1 MNQLDL
7 VIQLCRMMSAS
18 KVEDAVLS
26 GEIPLLQQ
34 ENLAVLNALEDKG
47 NYMFNADFDAQS
59 ALGKSYQ
66 VRNVAVPRLS
76 TEFFATT
83 WEDLLSHHNFRYA
96 KPAHF
101 FVMDG
106 DYSSLETPSN
116 QSAQRYTE
124 IIELIA
130 FLEKIAD
137 VAQRH
142 ASALNFVF
150 LNKEKLEVQVTYKA
164 EDLRNLPSLEML
176 SKEFLAEDPH
186 EEQRK
191 SLFKAVLFELLKNV
205 PVDQRFR
212 HLLKVFNELTKRA
225 RENYQLYVAG
235 FSFEKVK
242 AEVESNRME
251 YTLKLNKVFSEIQ
264 NQLLA
269 IPAALLLISSQLEN
283 LSKFTLKNLSVLIG
297 VVVFSFF
304 MNMLLKNQRHS
315 LDAIRMEI
323 EELKHKL
330 EFEHAALSEKLMP
343 AYIELDRRY
352 HHQKRSLR
360 IVDGSIASV
369 ALFSFWLFGRYSSL
383 W

>member
-1 MNQLDL
+1 
-7 VIQLCRMMSAS
+7 MMSAS

-26 GEIPLLQQ
+26 GEIKLVQQ
-34 ENLAVLNALEDKG
+34 ENVDVLKALEDQG
-47 NYMFNADFDAQS
+47 HYMFDGDFNTRS
-59 ALGKSYQ
+59 ALGNSFH
-66 VRNVAVPRLS
+66 VRNVAVPRLK
-76 TEFFATT
+76 TVFFANT
-83 WEDLLSHHNFRYA
+83 WEDLLSHHDFRFA
-96 KPAHF
+96 KPAQF
-101 FVMDG
+101 FVLDG
-106 DYSSLETPSN
+106 NYSSLETTSN
-116 QSAQRYTE
+116 QSAQRYAE

-130 FLEKIAD
+130 FLERIAD

-150 LNKEKLEVQVTYKA
+150 LNKEKLEIQVTYKE
-164 EDLRNLPSLEML
+164 EDLRNLPSLETL
-176 SKEFLAEDPH
+176 SKDFLAVDPH

-191 SLFKAVLFELLKNV
+191 SLFKAVLFDLLKNV
-205 PVDQRFR
+205 PDDQRFT

-225 RENYQLYVAG
+225 RDNYQLYVAG

-269 IPAALLLISSQLEN
+269 VPAALLLISSQLEN
-283 LSKFTLKNLSVLIG
+283 LSKFTLKNMSVLIG

-315 LDAIRMEI
+315 LDAIKMEVD
-323 EELKHKL
+323 ELKHKL

-343 AYIELDRRY
+343 AYVELDKRY
-352 HHQKRSLR
+352 RHQKRSLL

-369 ALFSFWLFGRYSSL
+369 ALFSFWLFGRYTNL